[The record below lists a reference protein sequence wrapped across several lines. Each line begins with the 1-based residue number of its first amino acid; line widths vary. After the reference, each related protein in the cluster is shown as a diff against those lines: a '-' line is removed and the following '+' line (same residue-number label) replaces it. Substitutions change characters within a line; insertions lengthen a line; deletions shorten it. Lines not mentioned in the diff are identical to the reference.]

1 MEISIKEI
9 IIPKIPKKVPNLRF
23 LLCNNVWCNEN
34 QSKHSFKGWFDEFDT
49 NVISVFDIFAC
60 NFGKDWA
67 TETCFTSNEQ
77 LKPLLFG

>member
-1 MEISIKEI
+1 MIFVAFSEYM
-9 IIPKIPKKVPNLRF
+9 NLDS
-23 LLCNNVWCNEN
+23 LESSWDT
-34 QSKHSFKGWFDEFDT
+34 KGWFDEFDT

-77 LKPLLFG
+77 LKPFLFG

>member
-1 MEISIKEI
+1 MAQWVEI
-9 IIPKIPKKVPNLRF
+9 ISGAL
-23 LLCNNVWCNEN
+23 
-34 QSKHSFKGWFDEFDT
+34 HTKGWFDEFDT